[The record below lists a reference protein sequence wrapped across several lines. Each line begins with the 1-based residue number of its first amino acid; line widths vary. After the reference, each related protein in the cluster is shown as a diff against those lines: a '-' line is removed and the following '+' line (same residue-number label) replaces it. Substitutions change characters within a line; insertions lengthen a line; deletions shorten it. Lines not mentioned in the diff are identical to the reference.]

1 MTIRHAVFGL
11 LLLAGAVVN
20 PVGSAALAA
29 PMPISAVA
37 SVAEMQ
43 GLNGAAAPVVQVLS
57 YYPGLNRGG
66 GLFVWNAASGD
77 APDNCTVFAPQ
88 KQAAGQ
94 KGRWVRQLSG
104 ALDATMC
111 GAYWDN
117 NHDDAA
123 ALTRAFAAASTLRVT
138 LSLPGGAASVCSTVR
153 AARAVIVRGQGMGT
167 NGDSAPSPT
176 VVNGGCMKAGWVFD
190 ITTPDGTSSL
200 EAPKYYDMEIQTAR
214 NSNPGGCIRWNNAA
228 GGFAD
233 AANTQF
239 YMTHP
244 HAERIFC
251 SLMGDQQIG
260 FECSKCFDGDFSQNN
275 IINGKTAIALEGSD
289 VMCIGCA
296 GPNRFSYATDSMIRM
311 VSHGTF
317 GNMDRVIGN
326 EILYPTDNHQRYDS
340 FIYDST
346 RSSTIESNH
355 IEGIIAGAQSVIH
368 VVGGFSHAIE
378 NNDIDVLSGLGPLG
392 PKAVPRWLVAEGPF
406 VNFRAF
412 NNGCAGCILG
422 PALFRNQSADF
433 NAGGV
438 RQIITHGGNAVNGDA
453 GFP

>member
-1 MTIRHAVFGL
+1 MTLRQAVLALFVSAATIVS
-11 LLLAGAVVN
+11 LAG
-20 PVGSAALAA
+20 SATLAA
-29 PMPISAVA
+29 PMPINAVV

-43 GLNGAAAPVVQVLS
+43 GLNGTAAPVVQVLS

-66 GLFVWNAASGD
+66 GLFVWNAASGG
-77 APDNCTVFAPQ
+77 APDGCTVFAPQ
-88 KQAAGQ
+88 RQGAEQ
-94 KGRWVRQLSG
+94 KGRWMRQLSG

-123 ALTRAFAAASTLRVT
+123 ALTRAFAAASNLRVT
-138 LSLPGGAASVCSTVR
+138 LSLPGGTASVCSTVK

-190 ITTPDGTSSL
+190 ITTPNGASSL

-214 NSNPGGCIRWNNAA
+214 NNNPGGCIRWNNAA

-244 HAERIFC
+244 HAERIYC
-251 SLMGDQQIG
+251 SLAGSAQIG

-275 IINGKTAIALEGSD
+275 IVNGKTAIALEGSD

-296 GPNRFSYATDSMIRM
+296 GPNRLSYATDSLIRM

-317 GNMDRVIGN
+317 GNMDRVVGN
-326 EILYPTDNHQRYDS
+326 EILYPADNH
-340 FIYDST
+340 ST
-346 RSSTIESNH
+346 RSSTIEANH
-355 IEGIIAGAQSVIH
+355 IEGIISGVQSAIH

-438 RQIITHGGNAVNGDA
+438 RQIITHGGNAVNGDT